1 MNAERDIF
9 KRASSTFFIGALF
22 FPANIKN
29 DVFELYSF
37 VRVADDYVDQ
47 VPADN
52 DGFYRLR
59 QMWNKARKAE
69 YFDTS
74 KNNADSIDLCVV
86 KNMLRVSRKN
96 DFKLEWVESFLD
108 SMQSDLTHKDYRRLD
123 DTLDYISGSAEVVGL
138 MMARIMNLPENAYAS
153 AKLQG
158 RALQWINFIR
168 DIDEDIHLG
177 RQYFPLTDMER
188 FNLPD
193 LTRQTATLQPKDFT
207 KFIQFQINR
216 YEKWQAEAYAGYKYI
231 PKRLQIPLRTAADMY
246 AWTAGEIRKDPL
258 VIFESKIKPS
268 KSRAM
273 KQALRNTLR

>member
-1 MNAERDIF
+1 M
-9 KRASSTFFIGALF
+9 
-22 FPANIKN
+22 
-29 DVFELYSF
+29 
-37 VRVADDYVDQ
+37 DQ
-47 VPADN
+47 VPADK
-52 DGFYRLR
+52 DGFYRLH
-59 QMWNKARKAE
+59 QMWSKARKAE
-69 YFDTS
+69 YFDIS
-74 KNNADSIDLCVV
+74 KNNADSTDLCVV
-86 KNMLRVSRKN
+86 KNILRVSRKN

-123 DTLDYISGSAEVVGL
+123 NTLDYISGSAEVVGL
-138 MMARIMNLPENAYAS
+138 MMARIMNLPENAYDA

-168 DIDEDIHLG
+168 DIEEDNHLG
-177 RQYFPLTDMER
+177 RQYFPLTDLER

-193 LTRQTATLQPKDFT
+193 LTRQTAALQPKDFT

-216 YEKWQAEAYAGYKYI
+216 YEKWQAEAYQGYKYI

-258 VIFESKIKPS
+258 SIFESKIKPS
-268 KSRAM
+268 KSRAI